1 MQTHLTLDWAD
12 GSYDFRLTWSG
23 CAEIERKC
31 NAGIQA
37 VYERVM
43 LAGASTV
50 DVVEIIRQGLLGGKT
65 GLVDE
70 QPVEVKPATANALI
84 ARYVTGEDAPP
95 FADSWN
101 VAKAILHTFMVGH
114 EAAQKKRV
122 AEDDLETN
130 GSTPPRSSPTAP

>member
-12 GSYDFRLTWSG
+12 GSYDFCLTWSG
-23 CAEIERKC
+23 CAEIERKS

-43 LAGASTV
+43 LAGSYSA
-50 DVVEIIRQGLLGGKT
+50 DVTEIIRQALLGGKS
-65 GLVDE
+65 GLVDG

-114 EAAQKKRV
+114 ETAQKKTEG
-122 AEDDLETN
+122 EDDLMTA
-130 GSTPPRSSPTAP
+130 STPPRSSPTAP